1 MNMPSW
7 DIHEKYA
14 RLMGIPVYV
23 AREIN
28 KLIDNPKCHDFF
40 DAALIRS
47 ETPVFR
53 AIGGRIITYWFRSSR
68 FYTSSWKWIR
78 EIIDKYGDN
87 GWKAFFLH
95 IWLDLIERNMRSG
108 KGFAFLELKD
118 MDYYYKKYIDE
129 VGIFLQERIED
140 VISDIK
146 AYIIAKRISKRM
158 RKQGLE

>member
-1 MNMPSW
+1 
-7 DIHEKYA
+7 
-14 RLMGIPVYV
+14 
-23 AREIN
+23 
-28 KLIDNPKCHDFF
+28 
-40 DAALIRS
+40 
-47 ETPVFR
+47 
-53 AIGGRIITYWFRSSR
+53 
-68 FYTSSWKWIR
+68 
-78 EIIDKYGDN
+78 
-87 GWKAFFLH
+87 
-95 IWLDLIERNMRSG
+95 MRSG